1 MLIFDVNLNL
11 FLLAGIITAAFA
23 LGYVVGIKK
32 VRDQKRRIIDLEKE
46 MLSNHAQ
53 ILDLEKQKGTL
64 LRELKERDLTLNR
77 KT

>member
-11 FLLAGIITAAFA
+11 FLLAGIIIAAFA

-32 VRDQKRRIIDLEKE
+32 VRDQKKRIIDLEKE